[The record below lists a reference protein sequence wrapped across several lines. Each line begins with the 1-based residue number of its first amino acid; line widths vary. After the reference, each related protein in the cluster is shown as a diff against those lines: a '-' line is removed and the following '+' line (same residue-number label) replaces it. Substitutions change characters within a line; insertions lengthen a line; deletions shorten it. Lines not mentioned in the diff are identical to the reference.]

1 MRFGSPISEI
11 AIEAGVR
18 LPGYL
23 SVSQDLKFSDV
34 PAGCFASLEA
44 VPTAGWLQIMVLTF
58 FAEDADGKQFVTQSE
73 ELTKDS
79 AQILD
84 EFLETFLTKCRA
96 PGHRLKMSFLKSAT
110 F

>member
-1 MRFGSPISEI
+1 MARKTLAGNCNIQILLSNVFLFKIKHKKNQNQEIKHGRAAMLGFLHVI

-44 VPTAGWLQIMVLTF
+44 VPTAGWLQIMVLT
-58 FAEDADGKQFVTQSE
+58 
-73 ELTKDS
+73 
-79 AQILD
+79 
-84 EFLETFLTKCRA
+84 
-96 PGHRLKMSFLKSAT
+96 
-110 F
+110 

>member
-1 MRFGSPISEI
+1 MEIKHGRAAMLGFLHVI

-44 VPTAGWLQIMVLTF
+44 VPTAGWLQIMVR
-58 FAEDADGKQFVTQSE
+58 
-73 ELTKDS
+73 
-79 AQILD
+79 
-84 EFLETFLTKCRA
+84 TFLTVRFFR
-96 PGHRLKMSFLKSAT
+96 HVELVSSYDRMIVRSYDRMIV
-110 F
+110 

>member
-1 MRFGSPISEI
+1 MLGFLHVI

-44 VPTAGWLQIMVLTF
+44 VPTAGWLQIMVLACYDTNTV
-58 FAEDADGKQFVTQSE
+58 FVTQNY
-73 ELTKDS
+73 
-79 AQILD
+79 
-84 EFLETFLTKCRA
+84 
-96 PGHRLKMSFLKSAT
+96 SFHK
-110 F
+110 

>member
-1 MRFGSPISEI
+1 MLGFLHVI

-44 VPTAGWLQIMVLTF
+44 VPTAGWLQIMVL
-58 FAEDADGKQFVTQSE
+58 
-73 ELTKDS
+73 
-79 AQILD
+79 I
-84 EFLETFLTKCRA
+84 CRLPVGNLA
-96 PGHRLKMSFLKSAT
+96 KEKLQRNNS
-110 F
+110 